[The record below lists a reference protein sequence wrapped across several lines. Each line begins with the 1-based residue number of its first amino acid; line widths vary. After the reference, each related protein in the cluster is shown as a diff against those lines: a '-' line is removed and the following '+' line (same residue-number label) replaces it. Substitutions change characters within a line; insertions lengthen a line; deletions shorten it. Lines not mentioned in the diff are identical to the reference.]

1 MAVSH
6 QQILDYLLANEGMSD
21 ADIAAAMNQ
30 YGVSTADLAAA
41 TGSNLEDIQSR
52 YDAVT
57 PAAVET
63 PAAEDTDYF
72 KQQFEPDV
80 FAPTT
85 SAVADLPTFT
95 DAIVNTPTTQDDFIS
110 AISAPV
116 VPATPVT
123 PVVAD
128 VIAPTAPAKPSDQD
142 IVKFFTDNPTA
153 DDTTIAG
160 LMDTFGLKPAD
171 IVRATGANIND
182 VTNRYAAVA
191 DGGETP
197 GLGIP
202 AKPAAAA
209 TDTTA
214 ADKLTQQ
221 ILGQNLT
228 TKWQGEGFGSAA
240 ANAADMAK
248 IMAGIGITD
257 INQFGLI
264 DKPVQVEVREDGK
277 GGYVDARTG
286 KPVDPSTVTAQ
297 VIGGEGSDTTVFVGQ
312 GTTQVYGNK
321 ATGQEVPNTY
331 SERQVDNA
339 FGGTYSGK
347 GNTAYRVQ
355 FDKAGNPI
363 FYTTGASSS
372 DIADWGP
379 ILALASVIPSPLQPF
394 AIAANAAVSINNGDI
409 LGGIASLAGLAG
421 FSDVAAGARI
431 AKAVESK
438 DPFAIVTSVMN
449 SPFGPNIGNTM
460 LTDTIS
466 LKDASSAVNI
476 VNSLDKGDYASA
488 LSAASS
494 LTGSSDAK
502 VAAAALRFIKAAE
515 TNNFA
520 GMYTAATGFDSA
532 VQAANKVTDKDVASQ
547 IATSLADANSAA
559 TAGTQLAAL
568 GTNTA
573 SDAGNGLTLSG
584 AGGDTLTFPDLT
596 SSSTIL
602 SDAALFNS
610 GLGTLDTEDGDD
622 LDLTGGSTITT
633 GGGSGVDTGGTG
645 TVDTGGGSTTTTGTG
660 DDLTT
665 VTGTGDDSTTTT
677 TTGTGDDLTTTT
689 GTGDDDDLNLTTICG
704 PGMFFNAATGACEE
718 NKDTVVV
725 KGTKETCPVGTTLNP
740 VTGECDADWNETGVD
755 CAPGFHDDGSGFC
768 IPDDDKEAIICPPGK
783 VLNEEGTACVD
794 ETVII
799 GKKETCPIGTTL
811 NPETGECDPV
821 VATPCA
827 PGFHDDGTGMCVA
840 DEDKTVVTEC
850 PTGMVRDLTTG
861 ECVWPKEEC
870 APGFHDDGTGLC
882 VADDDTLTCPEGYE
896 PNEEGTACVEVTTII
911 GKRDPC
917 PPGTKYDEDL
927 DQCVPIAEEPCADG
941 YHRDASGLCVPNT
954 EDPCPTGY
962 HRENGVCVPDDC
974 PEGYVRDMATGQ
986 CVLPEQPCPTG
997 YHRDE
1002 SGACV
1007 PDTKTL
1013 ECPEGYE
1020 PNEAGTE
1027 CIPVVEIKACKDG
1040 YHRNAEGVCVPDD
1053 EEPCAEGFHLE
1064 NGICVPDEDPCDE
1077 GYHRE
1082 NGVCVPDECPEGYIR
1097 NLETGV
1103 CEKVETKECP
1113 PGQVKDAN
1121 GKCVP
1126 ITKVTPPV
1134 VTPPKKCPPGYV
1146 LVDGTCYP
1154 IPTFTPSTGS
1164 YISEDKTDPIY
1175 AGGMDDFN
1183 LFATLEELL
1192 ADDSG
1197 KTDAKKDNK
1206 KSKDKTKMATGGHLD
1221 DLLAEQMT
1229 VDDLLKLLR

>member
-1 MAVSH
+1 MPSAAEI
-6 QQILDYLLANEGMSD
+6 QAYLSANEGMSD
-21 ADIAAAMNQ
+21 ADIAAAMNPH
-30 YGVSTADLAAA
+30 GVSTADMAAA
-41 TGSNLEDIQSR
+41 TGSDLADIQSR

-63 PAAEDTDYF
+63 DYF
-72 KQQFEPDV
+72 KQQFEPDI

-85 SAVADLPTFT
+85 PAVANLPTFT
-95 DAIVNTPTTQDDFIS
+95 DAIVNTPTSQDDFLT
-110 AISAPV
+110 AISAP
-116 VPATPVT
+116 ATPIT

-128 VIAPTAPAKPSDQD
+128 VVAPTTPVKPSDQD

-197 GLGIP
+197 GLGVP
-202 AKPAAAA
+202 AKAAPAA
-209 TDTTA
+209 TDTSA
-214 ADKLTQQ
+214 ADKLKQQ

-228 TKWQGEGFGSAA
+228 TKWQGEGFGSAE
-240 ANAADMAK
+240 ANAADMAR
-248 IMAGIGITD
+248 IMASIGITD

-277 GGYVDARTG
+277 GGYVDVRTG

-331 SERQVDNA
+331 SERQTDNA
-339 FGGTYSGK
+339 WGGTFTGK
-347 GNTAYRVQ
+347 GNTGYRVQ

-394 AIAANAAVSINNGDI
+394 AIAANAAISINNGDV

-431 AKAVESK
+431 VKAVDSK
-438 DPFAIVTSVMN
+438 DPFAIVTSIMN
-449 SPFGPNIGNTM
+449 SPFAPNIGSTM

-547 IATSLADANSAA
+547 IANSVADANSAA

-568 GTNTA
+568 STGTA
-573 SDAGNGLTLSG
+573 SDAGNGVILSG

-596 SSSTIL
+596 SSPTIL
-602 SDAALFNS
+602 SDKALFNS

-622 LDLTGGSTITT
+622 LDLTGGSTVTT
-633 GGGSGVDTGGTG
+633 GGDGSGADTGGGGSG
-645 TVDTGGGSTTTTGTG
+645 VDTGGGSTTTTTTGTG
-660 DDLTT
+660 DDL
-665 VTGTGDDSTTTT
+665 TTTT

-689 GTGDDDDLNLTTICG
+689 GTGDDDVNLLNVCG
-704 PGMFFNAATGACEE
+704 DGMVFNTATGQCEAV
-718 NKDTVVV
+718 KDEGTVTV
-725 KGTKETCPVGTTLNP
+725 KSTKETCPVGTTLNP

-755 CAPGFHDDGSGFC
+755 CAPGFHDDGTGF
-768 IPDDDKEAIICPPGK
+768 
-783 VLNEEGTACVD
+783 
-794 ETVII
+794 
-799 GKKETCPIGTTL
+799 
-811 NPETGECDPV
+811 
-821 VATPCA
+821 
-827 PGFHDDGTGMCVA
+827 CVA
-840 DEDKTVVTEC
+840 DTETPPTTSTDC

-882 VADDDTLTCPEGYE
+882 VADDDEIICPPGKVL
-896 PNEEGTACVEVTTII
+896 NDEGTACIDETIVTA
-911 GKRDPC
+911 KRDPC
-917 PPGTKYDEDL
+917 PAGTKYDEDL
-927 DQCVPIAEEPCADG
+927 DACVPITTGCAPGFHDDG
-941 YHRDASGLCVPNT
+941 TGLCVPD
-954 EDPCPTGY
+954 EEECQDGY
-962 HRENGVCVPDDC
+962 HK
-974 PEGYVRDMATGQ
+974 
-986 CVLPEQPCPTG
+986 
-997 YHRDE
+997 DE

-1007 PDTKTL
+1007 PDD
-1013 ECPEGYE
+1013 CPDGYVRNLATGVCEKAEEPCPTGYE
-1020 PNEAGTE
+1020 RDEITGK
-1027 CIPVVEIKACKDG
+1027 CIPVIEIKDTKCDPGFVYDEDLKQCVPIKTEGCAPGFHDDG
-1040 YHRNAEGVCVPDD
+1040 TGLCVPDD
-1053 EEPCAEGFHLE
+1053 EECKDGFE
-1064 NGICVPDEDPCDE
+1064 KIGGECVP
-1077 GYHRE
+1077 
-1082 NGVCVPDECPEGYIR
+1082 VCKEGYIR
-1097 NLETGV
+1097 NLATGV
-1103 CEKVETKECP
+1103 CEKVDTKECP

-1134 VTPPKKCPPGYV
+1134 TPPKKCPPGYV
-1146 LVDGTCYP
+1146 LVDGTCVL
-1154 IPTFTPSTGS
+1154 IPTFTPGTSS
-1164 YISEDKTDPIY
+1164 YTSEDKTDPIY
-1175 AGGMDDFN
+1175 AGGMDDFD

-1192 ADDSG
+1192 ADKSD
-1197 KTDAKKDNK
+1197 KTDKKKDNK